1 MESFIEFFFKNM
13 PQVLGWLIAVLVA
26 YFGIRIQERAR
37 LQQYFNELRV
47 WAIAALDDLSE
58 AAHLCLL
65 DPRVTQDPDF
75 YNRKHD
81 LLVRLSA
88 KIDQGRLFFP
98 NTEPAKFSK
107 WQSIDDVQQGPLSVL
122 IYTYGVVKKMS
133 YTSKHDND
141 DLWEPLITSKRDFT
155 SAMQII
161 LDPRNRHKQFGLAMK
176 KSLSNN

>member
-1 MESFIEFFFKNM
+1 MESLIDFFSNNT

-26 YFGIRIQERAR
+26 YFGIRIQERTR
-37 LQQYFNELRV
+37 LQQYFSELRV
-47 WAIAALDDLSE
+47 WALASLEDLSE

-65 DPRVTQDPDF
+65 DPEVTQDPGF

-98 NTEPAKFSK
+98 NTKPAKFSK
-107 WQSIDDVQQGPLSVL
+107 WESFKELRQGPLSAL
-122 IYTYGVVKKMS
+122 IYAYGVVKRMS
-133 YTSKHDND
+133 YTSKADNN
-141 DLWEPLITSKRDFT
+141 DLWEPLISSKRDFT

-176 KSLSNN
+176 KKSYE